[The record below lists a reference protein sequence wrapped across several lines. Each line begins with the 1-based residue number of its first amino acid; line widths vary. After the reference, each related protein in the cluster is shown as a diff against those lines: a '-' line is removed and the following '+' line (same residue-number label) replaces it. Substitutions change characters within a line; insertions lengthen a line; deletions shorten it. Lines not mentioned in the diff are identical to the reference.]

1 MHNANVQA
9 RTLKKWFAPACAV
22 MLAAAWL
29 IAKPTEAQTA
39 SSVLVRGGPLHGA
52 NGLTFDSKDQLH
64 IASLRGREVV
74 RAGSRTGA
82 ILERFGPTQGVE
94 GPDDITFGPDG
105 SLYWTSILTGEVG
118 RLAPDGTK
126 RTVAVLPSGVN
137 PVTFSPD
144 GRLFV
149 GLSFFGDALYELDP
163 EGIKS
168 PRLIASNF
176 GGPNAFDF
184 GPDGFLY
191 SPIMFKGQVARI
203 DVETGAITP
212 VAEGFGFP
220 VAAKFDSKGRLFV
233 VDLATGEIVRV
244 APGSAQKQVIAVL
257 PPGLDN
263 LAFDAQDR
271 LFVSSAVDGFVVE
284 ILADGRVRPVIEGGL
299 IAPGGVAVVP
309 RADGGESVF
318 VADWTALREFG
329 NVQGRQLSVE
339 RSLIGVSALSSPF
352 TVAPDG
358 NNLLLSSWFGN
369 TVQIWDPAARAI
381 VGSYS
386 FAAPLN
392 AIRFQGDLI
401 VAELGSGTVI
411 RAKAADPNQRETLA
425 DSLGEPAGLA
435 ATADDL
441 WVSDRA
447 SGKLLQVVADG
458 QLLNPPLTVAS
469 GLAAP
474 EGLAVEPDGQLLV
487 VESGAGRL
495 SRVHPETGEA
505 TTLINNLPI
514 GLEGIPGTPSTYVF
528 NGVALGKRGT
538 VYVTGDKT
546 NVLYQFQR

>member
-1 MHNANVQA
+1 MHNANVQV

-22 MLAAAWL
+22 MLAATWL
-29 IAKPTEAQTA
+29 LAKPTGAQTA
-39 SSVLVRGGPLHGA
+39 ASVLVRGGPLHGA
-52 NGLTFDSKDQLH
+52 NGLAFDSKDQLH

-82 ILERFGPTQGVE
+82 ILERFGPAQGVE

-118 RLAPDGTK
+118 RLSPEGTK
-126 RTVAVLPSGVN
+126 STVAVLPSGVN
-137 PVTFSPD
+137 PLTFSAD

-163 EGIKS
+163 DGEVP

-176 GGPNAFDF
+176 GGPNGFDF

-203 DVETGAITP
+203 DVDTGAITP

-220 VAAKFDSKGRLFV
+220 VAAKFDAQGRLYV
-233 VDLATGEIVRV
+233 VDLATGEVVRV
-244 APGSAQKQVIAVL
+244 DPQSGQKQVIALL

-263 LAFDAQDR
+263 LAFDSEDR

-284 ILADGRVRPVIEGGL
+284 VLADGKIRRVIEGGL

-309 RADGGESVF
+309 RPDGGESVF

-329 NVQGRQLSVE
+329 NLKGRQLSVE

-358 NNLLLSSWFGN
+358 DNLLLSSWFGN
-369 TVQIWDPAARAI
+369 TVQIWDPAAKTI
-381 VGSYS
+381 TGSYS
-386 FAAPLN
+386 FDAPLN
-392 AIRFQGDLI
+392 AIRFQGDLV
-401 VAELGSGTVI
+401 VAEFGSGKVV
-411 RAKAADPNQRETLA
+411 RAKASNPDQRETLA
-425 DSLGEPAGLA
+425 DNLGEPAGLA
-435 ATADDL
+435 ATTSDL

-447 SGKLLQVVADG
+447 AGSVLKIVADG
-458 QLLNPPLTVAS
+458 QPLNPPLTVAS
-469 GLAAP
+469 GLEAP
-474 EGLAVEPDGQLLV
+474 EGLAVEPDGKLLV

-495 SRVHPETGEA
+495 SRLDPKTGKA
-505 TTLINNLPI
+505 TTLINNLSI
-514 GLEGIPGTPSTYVF
+514 GLEGIPGTPPTYVF
-528 NGVALGKRGT
+528 NGVALDKRGS

-546 NVLYQFQR
+546 NVLYQFKR